1 MALTT
6 LTTARADGF
15 YMPAEW
21 SAHAGALM
29 AFPTPQN
36 WSDDVVHAR
45 ADWTKIAQVIAEF
58 EPVVML
64 ANEGEGAI
72 ARAMLSAAIEVIEI
86 PINDVWTR
94 DTGPQFLVDGQGGLR
109 AASFGFNGWGQK
121 LPPWDADA
129 ALKGRLCAAMSVAE
143 YVSALILEGGA
154 ITIDGAGTLIGA
166 GMGLGGRVTFGDRVF
181 VDIDTL
187 AYAVQQR
194 DEIGRNTSPDAM
206 LVQRLML
213 GVRLFSRLA
222 LVGGVSYS
230 LLWSDEG
237 APDYGSFGTQTLDEP
252 VGGRS
257 LSGWPNVVLGLQV
270 L

>member
-1 MALTT
+1 VSLNLVGGIDYALEGVDASLGFSIYRHRMAGVQMAMLFNYVGGDVHG
-6 LTTARADGF
+6 LQLAGGMNFSRGAVHGAQLSSGLNYAQGAVHGAQLGSLNIAR
-15 YMPAEW
+15 
-21 SAHAGALM
+21 
-29 AFPTPQN
+29 
-36 WSDDVVHAR
+36 DVVHGLQVGLVNYAKDVDFALGLVNIVREGRTHLELTGSSDGMVNLTLKHGGRHFHYMYGLLAR
-45 ADWTKIAQVIAEF
+45 
-58 EPVVML
+58 P
-64 ANEGEGAI
+64 
-72 ARAMLSAAIEVIEI
+72 
-86 PINDVWTR
+86 
-94 DTGPQFLVDGQGGLR
+94 
-109 AASFGFNGWGQK
+109 
-121 LPPWDADA
+121 
-129 ALKGRLCAAMSVAE
+129 
-143 YVSALILEGGA
+143 
-154 ITIDGAGTLIGA
+154 DGAGTLIGA